1 MVYDPLMLTKDFYSV
16 TEVADLLGV
25 SRQAILDRINRTT
38 LHAIRI
44 GEKAYAI
51 SRNEVQRVIKRRKP

>member
-1 MVYDPLMLTKDFYSV
+1 MLKKDFYSI

-25 SRQAILDRINRTT
+25 SRQAILDRINRKT
-38 LHAIRI
+38 LEAIRI

-51 SRNEVQRVIKRRKP
+51 HRNEVQKVLKRRDK